1 MRALPLAAVLALAA
15 ASPAAA
21 QFTRYDALQRCESYA
36 AVDFK
41 RRNPAFRRFTIDR
54 ASTRVDRFAGT
65 IGHQYVSVVYTGK
78 ALYDIGAG
86 ARVVRFICLDGGLL
100 RGPVFVYALPD

>member
-1 MRALPLAAVLALAA
+1 VKRLLLAAGLALLV

-21 QFTRYDALQRCESYA
+21 QFTRYDALHRCESFA

-54 ASTRVDRFAGT
+54 ASIRVDRFAGQV
-65 IGHQYVSVVYTGK
+65 GNQYVSAVYTGR
-78 ALYDIGAG
+78 ALYDGGAG
-86 ARVVRFICLDGGLL
+86 LRLVRFVCLDGGLL
-100 RGPVFVYALPD
+100 KGPVFVYALPD